1 MPAHRDPDGRTL
13 HRISRNIPLVVRGTG
28 GEERRVRKL
37 VARAFPGS
45 VVTRTILLRGFAA
58 HITLPSGSLCSAW
71 GRTPAEALTACLA
84 LAKQGLRI
92 PEALSA

>member
-1 MPAHRDPDGRTL
+1 MPAHRDPDGKLR
-13 HRISRNIPLVVRGTG
+13 HRIAKNIPLVVRGAG
-28 GEERRVRKL
+28 GDERRVRAQ
-37 VARAFPGS
+37 VAKAFPGS
-45 VVTRTILLRGFAA
+45 VATRVILLRGFAA

-92 PEALSA
+92 PEALIA